1 MGIEQQNQFLLQ
13 RLEQVEAEKN
23 KLAEQVRRLA
33 AQMAVFR
40 SAPTPANSS
49 PRSISVTASP
59 TLSGDLLDGSHDS
72 IPNLKYELQE
82 SSFALPHPQYTL
94 DPRHTSFSSASSIDN
109 LESTMAS
116 APSLTQHPAEM
127 LCDLQCQLGASS
139 PSGIPSTIADNLQ
152 RRLVFHFLLTSMAP
166 LLLATML
173 STASSMVLTPL
184 SQIFVSL
191 KTGRPLTLSPEDLSM
206 TGLFP
211 LLTWL
216 ISTPITPLMDPT
228 PSDRL
233 TSRPIFR
240 IGMLRRLLICSP
252 ALARPLR
259 DATSRAL
266 QLMSSDEPTGT
277 GCAACGDKGM
287 GTLMTMLFAIE
298 SIEKSKDKASSSK
311 GTDPAAEI
319 RKLCSTLDEM
329 LGDDGREA
337 KAMTRGS
344 DCDKGRSRSDW
355 VSRLSG
361 KFL

>member
-1 MGIEQQNQFLLQ
+1 MGIEQQNQFLQQ

-23 KLAEQVRRLA
+23 KLAEQVRLLA

-40 SAPTPANSS
+40 KAPTPANSS
-49 PRSISVTASP
+49 PRLRSVAGSP

-72 IPNLKYELQE
+72 VPNLKYETQE
-82 SSFALPHPQYTL
+82 PSFALPHPQYTL

-109 LESTMAS
+109 LEFTTAS

-139 PSGIPSTIADNLQ
+139 PLGTPSTVADSLQ
-152 RRLVFHFLLTSMAP
+152 RQLAFHFLLTSMVH

-184 SQIFVSL
+184 SQIFISL
-191 KTGRPLTLSPEDLSM
+191 KTGRPLILSTEDLSR

-216 ISTPITPLMDPT
+216 ISTPITPLMNST

-240 IGMLRRLLICSP
+240 IGLLRRLLICSP

-266 QLMSSDEPTGT
+266 QLMSSDEQTGT
-277 GCAACGDKGM
+277 GYAACGDKGM
-287 GTLMTMLFAIE
+287 STLMTMLFAIE
-298 SIEKSKDKASSSK
+298 SIEKSKDNGSSCQ
-311 GTDPAAEI
+311 GTDPAADI
-319 RKLCSTLDEM
+319 RTLCCTLDEM
-329 LGDDGREA
+329 LGQVGRETKSVA
-337 KAMTRGS
+337 PGS
-344 DCDKGRSRSDW
+344 DCGKGRSRSDLG
-355 VSRLSG
+355 SRLSG
-361 KFL
+361 KYL